1 MNEQLK
7 PSDTGRHVA
16 AMPPTQHT
24 AVYSDVFANP
34 ETFEHA
40 QRVAKVFA
48 SSKLIPAHLQG
59 NLADCLIALQIA
71 RRLGEEPLT
80 VMQNIFIV
88 SGRPGWYT
96 SYVIARANKAG
107 VFQSRITW
115 ETTGEGEALKV
126 TAKAILADT
135 GEVISAAADMKM
147 AQAEGWTKNA
157 KYKSMPEH
165 MLRWRSAAML
175 VRLYAP
181 EVMLGM
187 PVVEELETMPAI
199 RDVTPRR
206 KLTEQLD
213 ALAAKPNGG
222 NGSNGDLPHDPETG
236 EVLEQPSTSAQA
248 DQAPAAVDRAASA
261 AARAPSLEKQASP
274 APPVRAGEGDP
285 LDLPEKLRRNKPAPD
300 AADAPNSAAEYEV
313 YATAWIANLIDP
325 DSPRWID
332 EINMRNGLNLQP
344 EVREKLK
351 AEFETKIS
359 QLLSR

>member
-1 MNEQLK
+1 MNEQIK

-16 AMPPTQHT
+16 TVQQPQHA

-48 SSKLIPAHLQG
+48 SSKLIPAHLQN

-126 TAKAILADT
+126 TAKAVLADS
-135 GEVISAAADMKM
+135 GDVISASADMKM
-147 AQAEGWTKNA
+147 AHAEGWTKNA

-213 ALAAKPNGG
+213 ALAAKPNGENG
-222 NGSNGDLPHDPETG
+222 NGLPPHDPETG
-236 EVLEQPSTSAQA
+236 EILDQP
-248 DQAPAAVDRAASA
+248 DQAPAAPPSTASA
-261 AARAPSLEKQASP
+261 AAGEAASEQQPRSP
-274 APPVRAGEGDP
+274 ARETEAAKPDGLDIPASIDRRKKAAVPDAPRSVEEYEQFALTWISNLTDP
-285 LDLPEKLRRNKPAPD
+285 ASNRWVSELDLRN
-300 AADAPNSAAEYEV
+300 S
-313 YATAWIANLIDP
+313 
-325 DSPRWID
+325 
-332 EINMRNGLNLQP
+332 LNLP
-344 EVREKLK
+344 AETRERLK
-351 AEFETKIS
+351 AMFEEKIGH
-359 QLLSR
+359 LMAGN